1 MDDAF
6 KFLLYF
12 FIIFFFLYFVW
23 YFTGGPQK
31 EDSKKAFIS
40 IPQSYDEKVSPYGK
54 INVLEKLEGQ

>member
-1 MDDAF
+1 
-6 KFLLYF
+6 
-12 FIIFFFLYFVW
+12 VW

-54 INVLEKLEGQ
+54 INALEKLEGQ